1 MRKEVLGL
9 WRPPRRRGAAVALIS
24 CLSLL
29 IAGCGSSTN
38 GPPTL
43 NWYVFPEPSGSFAA
57 AAKECSAASGGKY
70 KININL
76 LSTASD
82 QQRVS
87 LVRRLAAK
95 DSSIDILAMDVDWTA
110 EFATAKW
117 IRPWPAALAA
127 QETKGDL
134 PGPIATATWQGKLFA
149 GPINSNTQL
158 LWYRKDLVPKPP
170 KTWTEMINDA
180 IALAKRGKPHYIEEQ
195 GAQYEGLVV
204 WFNSLVDSAGGQIV
218 TGNNQVVVGPSTRTA
233 AAIMHRLA
241 TSPAADPSLNTNMED
256 QARIG
261 FEKGTAAFEI
271 NYPFVWP
278 AAAAAGIQKKMGY
291 ALFPTVTPGTAPK
304 VSIGGYNLGVSTYTK
319 YPEQAFKAIQC
330 LTQPKNQ
337 VTDAIKGGL
346 APVAASVY
354 DEPSIAKPY
363 PFHALLK
370 TQIEHYGIRPKTA
383 AYADVSLAIQKALSP
398 TSNISPSSVV
408 TTLADE
414 IKKSLTSGA
423 LL

>member
-1 MRKEVLGL
+1 MSIRRRAVSYLSVLG
-9 WRPPRRRGAAVALIS
+9 AVS
-24 CLSLL
+24 V
-29 IAGCGSSTN
+29 IAGCGSSSK

-43 NWYVFPEPSGSFAA
+43 NWYVFPEPSGSFAT
-57 AAKECSAASGGKY
+57 AAKNCSAASGGRY

-127 QETKGDL
+127 QETAGAL
-134 PGPIATATWQGKLFA
+134 AGPVATATWQGKLYA

-158 LWYRKDLVPKPP
+158 LWYRKDLVPNPP
-170 KTWTEMINDA
+170 KTWDQMISDA
-180 IALAKRGKPHYIEEQ
+180 IALAKQGKPHYIEEQ

-218 TGNNQVVVGPSTRTA
+218 TPGNKVVVGPSTKLA
-233 AAIMHRLA
+233 ASIMHRLA
-241 TSPAADPSLNTNMED
+241 TSVAADPSLNTDKED
-256 QARIG
+256 DARVG

-291 ALFPTVTPGTAPK
+291 ALFPTVTPGTAPR
-304 VSIGGYNLGVSTYTK
+304 VSIGGYNLAVSSYSK
-319 YPEQAFKAIQC
+319 YPQQAFAAIKC
-330 LTQPKNQ
+330 LTQPANQ
-337 VTDAIKGGL
+337 VRDAIKGGL
-346 APVAASVY
+346 APVTASIY
-354 DEPSIAKPY
+354 DEPSIAKQY

-370 TQIEHYGIRPKTA
+370 AQIQHYGLRPKTP

-398 TSNISPSSVV
+398 TSGIQPGTTV
-408 TTLADE
+408 TTLRDE
-414 IKKSLTSGA
+414 IKKALSSGA